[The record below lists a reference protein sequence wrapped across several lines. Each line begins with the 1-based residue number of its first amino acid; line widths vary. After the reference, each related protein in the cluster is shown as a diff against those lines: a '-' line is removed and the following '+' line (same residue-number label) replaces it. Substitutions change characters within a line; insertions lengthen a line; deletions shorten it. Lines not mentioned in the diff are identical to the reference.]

1 MFQLSSE
8 NRPNNNTLT
17 VCLRTVINNTFCQ
30 ANLWAHW
37 WFSVKPLAVLYA
49 FERSIFVQ
57 YFMELL
63 SVFILLQVPSI
74 NSCALHQ
81 VAADSLV
88 RYRCM
93 VQDMFDPELYLAR
106 FKVTSRKT
114 GQAVMRSGRYRDIAT
129 CAVSSAFTVA
139 VIDSSCPI
147 LATMDTEIMSPL
159 LKSKRSKLH
168 SLRSTMGIYEQFY

>member
-1 MFQLSSE
+1 MFY
-8 NRPNNNTLT
+8 
-17 VCLRTVINNTFCQ
+17 VIIK
-30 ANLWAHW
+30 
-37 WFSVKPLAVLYA
+37 SVL
-49 FERSIFVQ
+49 
-57 YFMELL
+57 
-63 SVFILLQVPSI
+63 ILLQVPSI

-129 CAVSSAFTVA
+129 CAVSTAFTVA
-139 VIDSSCPI
+139 VVDSSCPI
-147 LATMDTEIMSPL
+147 GVLTTMDSEIMSPL
-159 LKSKRSKLH
+159 LKSKRSKPKVH
-168 SLRSTMGIYEQFY
+168 SLMSTMNSFSSEKHVPYVFLTSGSVVVVHLK

>member
-1 MFQLSSE
+1 M
-8 NRPNNNTLT
+8 
-17 VCLRTVINNTFCQ
+17 
-30 ANLWAHW
+30 
-37 WFSVKPLAVLYA
+37 
-49 FERSIFVQ
+49 
-57 YFMELL
+57 
-63 SVFILLQVPSI
+63 LQVPSI
-74 NSCALHQ
+74 NNCALHQ

-129 CAVSSAFTVA
+129 CAVSTAFTVA

-147 LATMDTEIMSPL
+147 GVLATMDT
-159 LKSKRSKLH
+159 
-168 SLRSTMGIYEQFY
+168 